1 MKCYPFYPIK
11 VRIREMLEPIAGRP
25 APSKKGDRD
34 SGIAL
39 RKRKNAE
46 RAWNN
51 TKGQKKEGGGG
62 REKVE
67 LARKN
72 Q

>member
-34 SGIAL
+34 SGIAEAEE
-39 RKRKNAE
+39 RREGVEQYQGTKKRGV
-46 RAWNN
+46 R
-51 TKGQKKEGGGG
+51 GGG
-62 REKVE
+62 EVE